1 MAEKEL
7 KRMAQ
12 VGVIVEDID
21 KAIEAFSNDFGV
33 TEWNHLDINETF
45 GELLVDGEPAMLN
58 IKVAI
63 NTEFGI
69 EIELVQPTGEGKY
82 MDWLRE
88 HGPGVHHMAFT
99 MPNKNAKFDEFIQR
113 EFDNGRTPWIRA
125 TEKCGEPGQKMNFAY
140 LDRRADMGV
149 ILEMYGEDNKE

>member
-1 MAEKEL
+1 MAEKVL

-12 VGVIVEDID
+12 VGVIVEDLET
-21 KAIEAFSNDFGV
+21 AIKAFSEDFGV
-33 TEWNHLDINETF
+33 TDWFRLDINETF
-45 GELLVDGEPAMLN
+45 GELLVDGKPDMLN
-58 IKVAI
+58 VKVAV
-63 NTEFGI
+63 NKDFGI

-99 MPNKNAKFDEFIQR
+99 MPDKNARFNEMIQR
-113 EFDNGRTPWIRA
+113 ELNNGRQPWIQA
-125 TEKCGEPGQKMNFAY
+125 TEKTGEEGKKMNFAY

-149 ILEMYGEDNKE
+149 IMEMYGEDDKE